1 MVAEQGEAGKEQGH
15 TDLESP
21 EQSDF
26 ERAARRRGV
35 RVPRAVVSVAFRRED
50 FELVAAAA
58 ERANMKLSEFIRAAA
73 LAAARGGRS
82 EPGRLVI
89 DGASGAAV
97 FYADRAPA
105 YTELGSAVRLL
116 AETNTAR

>member
-1 MVAEQGEAGKEQGH
+1 MVSEQGEAGKEQGH
-15 TDLESP
+15 TDLERP
-21 EQSDF
+21 EQWDF

-35 RVPRAVVSVAFRRED
+35 RAPRAVVSVAFRRED

-73 LAAARGGRS
+73 LAAARSRS
-82 EPGRLVI
+82 EPGRLMI

-97 FYADRAPA
+97 FYAGRASA
-105 YTELGSAVRLL
+105 HTELGSVVRPV
-116 AETNTAR
+116 AETITAR

>member
-1 MVAEQGEAGKEQGH
+1 MVSEQGEAGKEQGH

-21 EQSDF
+21 EQWDF
-26 ERAARRRGV
+26 ERAARRRSV
-35 RVPRAVVSVAFRRED
+35 RAPRAVVSVAFRRED

-58 ERANMKLSEFIRAAA
+58 ERANMKLPEFIRTAA
-73 LAAARGGRS
+73 LAAARGGQS
-82 EPGRLVI
+82 EPRRLVI

-105 YTELGSAVRLL
+105 YTELGSAVRPL